1 MSKFLKEIIHQT
13 QIVFDGRGVVNQ
25 SRLWQHIWLM
35 INFPTI
41 TQVLDYNK
49 IVIIMQVCD
58 PIVNIEWG
66 FKGHLC
72 KSKIV
77 VAWMQ
82 DCFDNVNVFN

>member
-1 MSKFLKEIIHQT
+1 M
-13 QIVFDGRGVVNQ
+13 
-25 SRLWQHIWLM
+25 
-35 INFPTI
+35 
-41 TQVLDYNK
+41 QVLDYNK
-49 IVIIMQVCD
+49 IVTIMQVCD